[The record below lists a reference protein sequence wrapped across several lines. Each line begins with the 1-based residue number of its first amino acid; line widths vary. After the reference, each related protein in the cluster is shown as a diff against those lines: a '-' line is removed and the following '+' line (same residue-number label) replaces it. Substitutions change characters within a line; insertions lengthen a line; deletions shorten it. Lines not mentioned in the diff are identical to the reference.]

1 MILAMIHR
9 RWDLW
14 WRQTNSK
21 SLRYCSSSK
30 FGPKALLTLT
40 ILIVQMLH
48 SLRRRRSH
56 ASNLNGISRRKMFE
70 RAVQTSPDVEASD
83 SSGSRNINSSAPAK
97 VSPCLF
103 SELLRA
109 MTDDIPSFQRLTK
122 AATINGVTRQ
132 NTLTDLTSTSATPI
146 PTVIITQRKHSV
158 QSTQPETSV
167 RELRSKSRNVAPESS
182 SASVPSGVGF

>member
-1 MILAMIHR
+1 
-9 RWDLW
+9 
-14 WRQTNSK
+14 
-21 SLRYCSSSK
+21 
-30 FGPKALLTLT
+30 LTLT
-40 ILIVQMLH
+40 VLIVQMLH

-83 SSGSRNINSSAPAK
+83 SSGSRNINSSAPTK
-97 VSPCLF
+97 VSPCF

-109 MTDDIPSFQRLTK
+109 MTDDAPSFQRLTK

-158 QSTQPETSV
+158 QSTQPESV
-167 RELRSKSRNVAPESS
+167 RELRSKSRNVVPESS